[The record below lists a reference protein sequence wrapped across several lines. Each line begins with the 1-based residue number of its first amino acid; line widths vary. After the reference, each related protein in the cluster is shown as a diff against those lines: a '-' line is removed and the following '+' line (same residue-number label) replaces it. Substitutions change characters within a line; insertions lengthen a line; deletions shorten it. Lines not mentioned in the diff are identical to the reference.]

1 MRFSSDWGLPEGR
14 TSIPSSFWI
23 SCALVLRK
31 DYSVWRKGV
40 CAERRCLGDRPVRGW
55 AVYLVATEAMAGV
68 QDDGLSPVVV
78 LSHIQTVIHA
88 EVLELQDGE
97 QRGSPGEHSEGVF
110 WFVVWGPSGINL
122 HGCIPPL

>member
-1 MRFSSDWGLPEGR
+1 M
-14 TSIPSSFWI
+14 
-23 SCALVLRK
+23 
-31 DYSVWRKGV
+31 WRKGV

-68 QDDGLSPVVV
+68 QDEGLSPVVV